1 MEHSGC
7 GGGVGRFG
15 LWKTTADQPLPVLM
29 LAAMSNQIAPRRRP
43 HLAPS
48 RSQAPPGGRLA
59 GWLLVPFALVV
70 ALAVCAVLSGCAA
83 ASVAATSEASAAPG
97 ASVAPEASPARRL
110 CTDRVI
116 EGIVFTE
123 CSDPAET
130 IRDHRYS
137 RDEQALA
144 EASDAL
150 ETGLQ
155 QIVDASTD
163 PDALTRTGG
172 MLTPAFAAW
181 QRTVSADVEPERRP
195 SGVSLHAVGLQQR
208 QPYDGATIGSGD
220 GAIVLVKACWTTRY
234 PQHGLFP
241 RERLVEA
248 EVTLTSPG
256 GERLRVAGWD
266 AWEGESFCPR

>member
-1 MEHSGC
+1 MERAGC
-7 GGGVGRFG
+7 GGGVGHFG
-15 LWKTTADQPLPVLM
+15 LWKTAADQALPAPM
-29 LAAMSNQIAPRRRP
+29 LAAMSNPIAPRRRP
-43 HLAPS
+43 QLVPS

-59 GWLLVPFALVV
+59 SWLLVPFALVV
-70 ALAVCAVLSGCAA
+70 ALAVCAVLSGSAA
-83 ASVAATSEASAAPG
+83 ASVAATPD

-150 ETGLQ
+150 ETALQ

-181 QRTVSADVEPERRP
+181 QRTVSADVKPERRP

-208 QPYDGATIGSGD
+208 QPYDGSTIGSGD
-220 GAIVLVKACWTTRY
+220 GAIVLVKACWTMRY

-266 AWEGESFCPR
+266 VWEGESFCPR